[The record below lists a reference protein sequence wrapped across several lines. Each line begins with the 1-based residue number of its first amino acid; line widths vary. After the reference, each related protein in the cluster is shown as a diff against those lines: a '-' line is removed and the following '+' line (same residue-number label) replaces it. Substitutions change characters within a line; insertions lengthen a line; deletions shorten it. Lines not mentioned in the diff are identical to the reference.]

1 VGAIETGWGLDVVL
15 WFQSWRT
22 PLIELVSRLLDLAG
36 SQVFYTLL
44 FPLIYWCVD
53 ARLGRQLGPL
63 VMFTAWANAWLKEW
77 WARPR
82 PFQVSDAVANVV
94 DPIGYGAPSGHT
106 QLTVV
111 LWGGIS
117 LRVRRGWF
125 YALAALYIV
134 AMGLS
139 RIALGVHFPQD
150 VALGL
155 LLGLATLA
163 LFAWGEPSLNVWL
176 KRLGVWEQ
184 IGLVA
189 AATGLMLLVHP
200 ALVPASSAETMA
212 LAVTPIGVFLGL
224 EIGYV
229 LETRSLHFSVEGVW
243 LRRVLRY
250 LVGMVGVLI
259 VQIGLGLL
267 FEGLEP
273 ALAFRLIRYGLIG
286 FWAAYGAPWVF
297 VKTGLAR
304 TADDG

>member
-1 VGAIETGWGLDVVL
+1 MGAIETGWGLDVVL

-243 LRRVLRY
+243 WRRVLRY